1 MSSAKN
7 ENELLLKKEL
17 RKALAQIE
25 QLKRKNTAAEKRAT
39 KSEAKAERL
48 TEQLTAYRR
57 LYIEHTWYTVN
68 GYRVIVKLLN
78 KFKDQI
84 PGFPDVEAA
93 QVVWLVKRTEADMQD
108 LPDQTATKLM
118 KYLLATGNE
127 ASRKG
132 VHKPV
137 STSSSSEDG
146 LMDEQQ
152 QATLEFEEEKD
163 NFGAAV
169 NKTARSLNDKRNA
182 TTRLIAVLGNL
193 VNKIK
198 TNGDDSPLLTAAD
211 QIMKVQVPE
220 PLQKNSLPQCSNK
233 KKTKGRQI
241 PEVKTQGELLE
252 LSAPEEMTCNYCGM
266 LTQMKT
272 VAKTRDFTRHLLC
285 ALEESLVERTYI
297 RPVVLCPNCGH
308 VQLPDDGKFPVPY
321 SPAPGCQYS
330 SDLISQAGMLAT
342 TGLPLNR
349 VFNYLGMGDENKQIS
364 TAELNRAVTRFAT
377 KDGAVALLVKAHE
390 KAVAHEKVVLSDE
403 TPIEVLDQR
412 MQRKDKCAK
421 QAYMQVIAA
430 TPNAATQFAIFKRME
445 GRSAKELEKN
455 LEDFHFDVLVSDG
468 YSGYVTVQKKR
479 GFVLQ
484 NCLVHWRRSII
495 DCIDFPKIEERIKTA
510 EGCQYVLKQLEEG
523 SPAYFLCFVMEAL
536 CKLFNLEASLKRSKQ
551 EAYDDAYL
559 KKVQDAR
566 TAKAVPLMDLI
577 DKTMKD
583 LAQKLVVLGENGQY
597 QALSTTSPFAGPV
610 VYYMNARDRLREFLT
625 DPRICMDTNG
635 AERAIR
641 AVTLY
646 KHSAFFKQTQD
657 GLDGYCKYMSLR
669 ETAVMNG
676 IAHPMRWVQEFSRA
690 FLLHCIEYD
699 LTERAKSAKIDEMTP
714 LRTNIHRFSEK
725 ALESF
730 DFTPWLAWNYAKRLK
745 SDDKIFPVR

>member
-7 ENELLLKKEL
+7 ENELLKEEL
-17 RKALAQIE
+17 RQALKRAETAQREVE
-25 QLKRKNTAAEKRAT
+25 QLKQKNTAA
-39 KSEAKAERL
+39 EAKAERL
-48 TEQLTAYRR
+48 DKQLKDQKR
-57 LYIEHTWYTVN
+57 LFIEHVRYAVN
-68 GYRVIVKLLN
+68 GYRVTAKLLN

-84 PGFPDVEAA
+84 PGFPDVEAD
-93 QVVWLVKRTEADMQD
+93 QVVWLVKRAEADMED

-127 ASRKG
+127 SSRKG

-146 LMDEQQ
+146 LTDEQQ
-152 QATLEFEEEKD
+152 KASQELKEEHD

-182 TTRLIAVLGNL
+182 TTHLITVLGNL

-198 TNGDDSPLLTAAD
+198 TNGGDSPLLTAAD
-211 QIMKVQVPE
+211 QIMKAQVPG
-220 PLQKNSLPQCSNK
+220 PLRNSLPQSSNK

-241 PEVKTQGELLE
+241 PEAKDQGELLE

-266 LTQMKT
+266 LTKMET
-272 VAKTRDFTRHLLC
+272 VAKTRDFTRHLIS

-330 SDLISQAGMLAT
+330 SDLISQTGMLAT

-349 VFNYLGMGDENKQIS
+349 VFNYFGMGDENKQIS

-377 KDGAVALLVKAHE
+377 EDGAIALLVKAHE
-390 KAVAHEKVVLSDE
+390 EAVAHEEVVLSDE

-430 TPNAATQFAIFKRME
+430 TPNASTQFAIFKRME

-455 LEDFHFDVLVSDG
+455 LEGFHFDVLVSDG
-468 YSGYVTVQKKR
+468 YSGYVTVQRKG

-559 KKVQDAR
+559 KKVQSAR

-577 DKTMKD
+577 DKTMKG
-583 LAQKLVVLGENGQY
+583 LASKLVVLGENGQY
-597 QALSTTSPFAGPV
+597 QAISTTSPFAGPV

-676 IAHPMRWVQEFSRA
+676 IAHPTKWVQAFSRA

-699 LTERAKSAKIDEMTP
+699 LTERAKSAKIDEVTP

-725 ALESF
+725 ALKSF

-745 SDDKIFPVR
+745 SDDKISPVR